1 MSVCTSIHNRMH
13 ACMCASAAVFVS
25 IRGHLGAV
33 VRCSSWHGGV
43 FAGEMMCS
51 LDYSQLQDEL
61 SDQLHGPSPGKRPV
75 SHAVAACPAL
85 RERGPQKRSLRFL
98 KFFISICNCFLAHT
112 IEHCFVSHP
121 RIPRLTRQQVHIFR
135 ATPRKEDL
143 PYFCFDLVR
152 LLRCNFNHI
161 CFVLA
166 MSVCATAR
174 RIRWF
179 VCGCRLR

>member
-1 MSVCTSIHNRMH
+1 MSVCTSIRNRMH

-61 SDQLHGPSPGKRPV
+61 SDQLHGSSPGKKPV

-85 RERGPQKRSLRFL
+85 RERGPQKRSLRFSSFL
-98 KFFISICNCFLAHT
+98 FPSVTVFSRTRLSIALCLIRASLASPDNRCIYSGPPRAKRT
-112 IEHCFVSHP
+112 SRTFVS
-121 RIPRLTRQQVHIFR
+121 T
-135 ATPRKEDL
+135 
-143 PYFCFDLVR
+143 
-152 LLRCNFNHI
+152 
-161 CFVLA
+161 
-166 MSVCATAR
+166 
-174 RIRWF
+174 W
-179 VCGCRLR
+179 